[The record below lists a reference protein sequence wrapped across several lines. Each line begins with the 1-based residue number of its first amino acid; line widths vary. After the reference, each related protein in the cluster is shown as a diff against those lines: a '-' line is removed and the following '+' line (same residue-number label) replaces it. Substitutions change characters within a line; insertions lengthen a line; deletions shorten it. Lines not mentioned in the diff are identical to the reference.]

1 MDNEFK
7 RFVYNMWQE
16 NTKER
21 EYYGGVPY
29 DHEDKYYIDNKDF
42 VDNAWYTAVQK
53 QQAQLSSHNQ
63 EGGNFIHM
71 IKEK

>member
-1 MDNEFK
+1 
-7 RFVYNMWQE
+7 MWQE

-21 EYYGGVPY
+21 EYYGGLPY
-29 DHEDKYYIDNKDF
+29 DHEDKYYKDNKDF

-71 IKEK
+71 IKAK